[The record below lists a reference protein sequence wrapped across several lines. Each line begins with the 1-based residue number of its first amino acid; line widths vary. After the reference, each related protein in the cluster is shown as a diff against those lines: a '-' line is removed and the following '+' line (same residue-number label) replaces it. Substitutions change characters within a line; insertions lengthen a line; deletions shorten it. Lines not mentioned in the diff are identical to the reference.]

1 MTQAETDRATPE
13 APRVAVALA
22 LATLY
27 LVWGSTYF
35 AIKIVL
41 RGLPPLGAAAARFFV
56 AGLLLYGFARL
67 RGSPR
72 PSLAN
77 WRAGAITGCLL
88 LVVGN
93 GAVTL
98 AERSVS
104 SSVAAVVI
112 ACTPLF
118 TLAFARLFG
127 DRVRPR
133 EAIGVLVG
141 LVGVIVLETGSELGA
156 AGTDAWLLLAAP
168 IGWSFG
174 SMWGRRLPLAS
185 GHLAVATQMI
195 SAGIL
200 LAVLAA
206 LRGERFSGP
215 LRADAALALLYL
227 MLFGSIAGLSAYQYL
242 LRTTRA
248 ALATSYAYV
257 NPVIAVALGV
267 GIGGEPFAPR
277 TALGSA
283 IVLVGVLITIFGRRP

>member
-1 MTQAETDRATPE
+1 MAAVASESSTPATSRA
-13 APRVAVALA
+13 ALA
-22 LATLY
+22 LALGTLY

-41 RGLPPLGAAAARFFV
+41 RGLPPLGAAAVRFLA
-56 AGLLLYGFARL
+56 AGLVLYAFARL
-67 RGSPR
+67 RGSAR

-118 TLAFARLFG
+118 TLVFARLFG
-127 DRVRPR
+127 DAVRLR
-133 EAIGVLVG
+133 EAVGVLVG
-141 LVGVIVLETGSELGA
+141 LVGVVVLETGSELGA
-156 AGTDAWLLLAAP
+156 AGSDAWLLLAAP
-168 IGWSFG
+168 IGWSLG
-174 SMWGRRLPLAS
+174 SMWGRRLPLAP

-195 SAGIL
+195 SAGVL
-200 LAVLAA
+200 LAGLAA
-206 LRGERFSGP
+206 LRGERIAGP
-215 LRADAALALLYL
+215 VRADAVIALVYL

-242 LRTTRA
+242 LRHTRA
-248 ALATSYAYV
+248 AVATSYAYV

-267 GIGGEPFAPR
+267 GLAGEPFAPR
-277 TALGSA
+277 TAAGTA
-283 IVLVGVLITIFGRRP
+283 IVLLGVVITIFGRRA